1 MVAELA
7 EKAKSI
13 VRDLD
18 PTNCLTFFRLKS
30 ATHEVLV
37 APEENFMILVLQHN
51 VDQK

>member
-13 VRDLD
+13 VRYLD

-37 APEENFMILVLQHN
+37 ALSFFSIINIRFETFFI
-51 VDQK
+51 